1 MHLDAVG
8 DECGSKHLMDDRIP
22 RFRYRE
28 LAPPTSLSGI
38 ISCFFEFVANGSG
51 GEKIPHVVI
60 PDGCIS
66 ILCRFN
72 RASSERALLIKG
84 LDTEP
89 FRTIVDGADCH
100 WGVKISPAAA
110 RAVFGCPPESL
121 KTGPVL
127 NRFPKL
133 TTGLADPRVKCFEDF
148 AAVLVSRF
156 EKLGID
162 SSTADPV
169 VSGAVRSIAGSAGE
183 IKVSEVANLV
193 GLSPRQLTRRFRS
206 ASGLTPKQ
214 FARFCRLRATGI
226 SLLDSDISWAQR
238 AAELGFTDQAHLA
251 RELAALTGDR
261 PREFEERLAR
271 TDHSMILK

>member
-1 MHLDAVG
+1 MEEA
-8 DECGSKHLMDDRIP
+8 KP
-22 RFRYRE
+22 KFKYRE

-38 ISCFFEFVANGSG
+38 ITCFFEFVANGSG

-66 ILCRFN
+66 ILFRFN
-72 RASSERALLIKG
+72 RASGERALLIKG

-121 KTGPVL
+121 RTGPVL
-127 NRFPKL
+127 DRFPKL
-133 TTGLADPRVKCFEDF
+133 TTDLAGPRVKCFEDF
-148 AAVLVSRF
+148 AAFLVRGF
-156 EKLGID
+156 EGLGID
-162 SSTADPV
+162 ASNADPIV
-169 VSGAVRSIAGSAGE
+169 AEAVRTIAGSAGE
-183 IKVSEVANLV
+183 IKVSEVANLA

-238 AAELGFTDQAHLA
+238 AAELGFTDQAHLT

-261 PREFEERLAR
+261 PREFEKRLAG
-271 TDHSMILK
+271 TDHSTILK